1 MDTFFKE
8 DGCFCLVVRDAF
20 YQKITIAEYVWAPFI
35 LFFFLFL
42 IDFFYYSVSN
52 YVCPC
57 RYTFQFGEEMH
68 RKHSSLTEEMI
79 SLFPKEVD
87 YTTGNQEGDEMVR
100 CSNEYAGQQGFG
112 IQFIMINISHD
123 AYLL

>member
-1 MDTFFKE
+1 MDVFVLWSEMRFMRKLLLQSMS
-8 DGCFCLVVRDAF
+8 GLHLF
-20 YQKITIAEYVWAPFI
+20 Y
-35 LFFFLFL
+35 LFFLFL

-87 YTTGNQEGDEMVR
+87 YTTCNQEGDEMVR

>member
-1 MDTFFKE
+1 MFLSCGQRCVLSE
-8 DGCFCLVVRDAF
+8 NYYCRVCLGSI
-20 YQKITIAEYVWAPFI
+20 YFI
-35 LFFFLFL
+35 FFFLFL

-87 YTTGNQEGDEMVR
+87 YTTCNQEGDEMVR